1 MYYWLCSFH
10 TLERQHE
17 KTTPIN
23 AFINLMDNY
32 ILPRKQAITVFF
44 AFAFGYFLSCL
55 LRAITATLS
64 PVLTLEFEL
73 MAADLG
79 LLAGGYFLGFASMQ
93 IPLGY
98 LLDKFGPKKIVSS
111 FLLIAFIGTVS
122 FALAQSF
129 SGLLVSRILIGV
141 GAGACLMAP
150 LTGYRIWFAENQQ
163 QRVNSWMLMIASLGF
178 LSSTLPVQLLLPT
191 LGWRWIFGGTAA
203 LILISIILILAIIP
217 KWNHQKDESLENQ
230 LKSGSLA
237 DVWKNKFF
245 ISVIPMGLF
254 NYGGLMAIQTL
265 WAGPWM
271 IRVAGYTPLESATGL
286 FWINITMLVSF
297 FLWGYFLP
305 RITNLGFSALKIL
318 TVGLPISFLV
328 MLFIIILGS
337 KAGAFYITL
346 FILSSIFLSVIQ
358 PAVGLSFQSHLAGK
372 ALTSFNLLIFLG
384 AFIMQWFI
392 GLVIDL
398 VKSFG
403 YTEIIGFKT
412 AFSVFLLLSLTSYIF
427 FLIINK
433 NHIFFKIKN
442 M

>member
-1 MYYWLCSFH
+1 
-10 TLERQHE
+10 
-17 KTTPIN
+17 
-23 AFINLMDNY
+23 MDNY
-32 ILPRKQAITVFF
+32 ILPKRQAITVFF
-44 AFAFGYFLSCL
+44 VFAFGYFISCL

-98 LLDKFGPKKIVSS
+98 LLDKFGPKKIVSL
-111 FLLIAFIGTVS
+111 FLLIAFVGTVS

-141 GAGACLMAP
+141 GVSACLMAP

-163 QRVNSWMLMIASLGF
+163 QRANSWMLMIASLGF
-178 LSSTLPVQLLLPT
+178 LSSTLPVQLLLPS
-191 LGWRWIFGGTAA
+191 LGWRWIFGGIAI
-203 LILISIILILAIIP
+203 LILISIFLMLAFIP
-217 KWNHQKDESLENQ
+217 KWDHQNEESLENST
-230 LKSGSLA
+230 KSGSLV

-286 FWINITMLVSF
+286 FWINITMLISF

-305 RITNLGFSALKIL
+305 KITNLGFNALKIL
-318 TVGLPISFLV
+318 KFGLPISFLV
-328 MLFIIILGS
+328 MLSIIILGS

-346 FILSSIFLSVIQ
+346 FILSSIFLSVTQ
-358 PAVGLSFQSHLAGK
+358 PAIGLSFKSHLAGK

-384 AFIMQWFI
+384 TFIMQWVM

-398 VKSFG
+398 VKNFG

-412 AFSVFLLLSLTSYIF
+412 AFSVFLFLSLTSYLF
-427 FLIINK
+427 FLIVNK
-433 NHIFFKIKN
+433 EF
-442 M
+442 

>member
-191 LGWRWIFGGTAA
+191 LGWRWIFGGIAA
-203 LILISIILILAIIP
+203 LILISIILMLTFIP
-217 KWNHQKDESLENQ
+217 KWNHQQDESLENP

-433 NHIFFKIKN
+433 KIIIFLK
-442 M
+442 

>member
-1 MYYWLCSFH
+1 MENH
-10 TLERQHE
+10 
-17 KTTPIN
+17 
-23 AFINLMDNY
+23 
-32 ILPRKQAITVFF
+32 ILPRREAITVFF
-44 AFAFGYFLSCL
+44 VFAFGYFLSCL

-122 FALAQSF
+122 FALAQNF

-141 GAGACLMAP
+141 GVSACLMAP
-150 LTGYRIWFAENQQ
+150 LTGYRIWSAENQQ
-163 QRVNSWMLMIASLGF
+163 QRANSWMLMIASLGF
-178 LSSTLPVQLLLPT
+178 LSSTLPIQLLLPS
-191 LGWRWIFGGTAA
+191 LGWRWIFGGIAA
-203 LILISIILILAIIP
+203 LILISIFLMLVFIP
-217 KWNHQKDESLENQ
+217 KWNHQKDESLENSER
-230 LKSGSLA
+230 KGSLV

-286 FWINITMLVSF
+286 FWINITMLISF

-305 RITNLGFSALKIL
+305 KITNLGFSALRIL
-318 TVGLPISFLV
+318 KLGLPVSFLI
-328 MLFIIILGS
+328 MLMIIILGS

-346 FILSSIFLSVIQ
+346 FILSSIFLSVTQ
-358 PAVGLSFQSHLAGK
+358 PAVGLSFASHLAGK

-384 AFIMQWFI
+384 TFIMQWVM

-398 VKSFG
+398 VKTFG
-403 YTEIIGFKT
+403 YTEIIGFKA
-412 AFSVFLLLSLTSYIF
+412 AFSFFLFLSLISYIF

-433 NHIFFKIKN
+433 KS
-442 M
+442 

>member
-1 MYYWLCSFH
+1 
-10 TLERQHE
+10 
-17 KTTPIN
+17 
-23 AFINLMDNY
+23 MDNY

-44 AFAFGYFLSCL
+44 VFAFGYFLSCL

-64 PVLTLEFEL
+64 PILTSEFEL

-111 FLLIAFIGTVS
+111 FLLIAFIGTIS
-122 FALAQSF
+122 FALANSF
-129 SGLLVSRILIGV
+129 SGLLISRILIGV
-141 GAGACLMAP
+141 GVSACLMAP

-163 QRVNSWMLMIASLGF
+163 QRANSWMLMIASLGF

-191 LGWRWIFGGTAA
+191 FGWRGLFIGIAI
-203 LILISIILILAIIP
+203 LILISIVLMLAFIP
-217 KWNHQKDESLENQ
+217 KWDHQNEEQSTEVITKT
-230 LKSGSLA
+230 GSLK
-237 DVWKNKFF
+237 DVWKNRFF

-305 RITNLGFSALKIL
+305 KITNLGFSALKIL
-318 TVGLPISFLV
+318 KLGLPISFLV
-328 MLFIIILGS
+328 MLIIIVLGS
-337 KAGAFYITL
+337 KAGVFYITL
-346 FILSSIFLSVIQ
+346 FILSSIFLSVTQ

-384 AFIMQWFI
+384 TFIMQWI
-392 GLVIDL
+392 MGLVIDL
-398 VKSFG
+398 VKNFG
-403 YTEIIGFKT
+403 YTEIAGFKS
-412 AFSVFLLLSLTSYIF
+412 AFSVFLFLSLTSYIF

-433 NHIFFKIKN
+433 KS
-442 M
+442 

>member
-1 MYYWLCSFH
+1 MEY
-10 TLERQHE
+10 
-17 KTTPIN
+17 
-23 AFINLMDNY
+23 Y
-32 ILPRKQAITVFF
+32 ILPKKQAITVFF
-44 AFAFGYFLSCL
+44 VFAFGYFLSCL

-111 FLLIAFIGTVS
+111 FLLIAFIGTLS

-129 SGLLVSRILIGV
+129 SGLLISRILIGV
-141 GAGACLMAP
+141 GVSACLMAP

-163 QRVNSWMLMIASLGF
+163 QRANSWMLMIASLGF
-178 LSSTLPVQLLLPT
+178 LSSTLPVQLLLPA
-191 LGWRWIFGGTAA
+191 LGWRWLFAGIAG
-203 LILISIILILAIIP
+203 LILISIFLMLAFIP
-217 KWNHQKDESLENQ
+217 KWDHQKDESLENPVRQ
-230 LKSGSLA
+230 GSLS

-318 TVGLPISFLV
+318 KLGLPVSFLV
-328 MLFIIILGS
+328 MLTIIILGS

-346 FILSSIFLSVIQ
+346 FILSSIFLSVTQ

-384 AFIMQWFI
+384 TFIMQWVM

-398 VKSFG
+398 VKNYG
-403 YTEIIGFKT
+403 YTEIIGFKA
-412 AFSVFLLLSLTSYIF
+412 AFSFFLFLSLISYIF

-433 NHIFFKIKN
+433 KS
-442 M
+442 

>member
-1 MYYWLCSFH
+1 M
-10 TLERQHE
+10 E
-17 KTTPIN
+17 
-23 AFINLMDNY
+23 NY
-32 ILPRKQAITVFF
+32 ILPKRQAITVFF
-44 AFAFGYFLSCL
+44 VFAFGYFLSCL

-111 FLLIAFIGTVS
+111 FLLIAFIGTLS

-129 SGLLVSRILIGV
+129 SGLLISRILIGV
-141 GAGACLMAP
+141 GVSACLMAP

-163 QRVNSWMLMIASLGF
+163 QRANSWMLMIASLGF
-178 LSSTLPVQLLLPT
+178 LSSTLPVQLLLPS
-191 LGWRWIFGGTAA
+191 LGWRWLFGGIAG
-203 LILISIILILAIIP
+203 LILISIFLMLAFIP
-217 KWNHQKDESLENQ
+217 KWDHQKDESLENPVRQ
-230 LKSGSLA
+230 GSLS

-318 TVGLPISFLV
+318 KLGLPVSFLV
-328 MLFIIILGS
+328 MLTIIILGS

-346 FILSSIFLSVIQ
+346 FILSSIFLSVTQ
-358 PAVGLSFQSHLAGK
+358 PAVGLSFPSHLAGK

-384 AFIMQWFI
+384 TFIMQWVM

-398 VKSFG
+398 VKNYG
-403 YTEIIGFKT
+403 YTEIIGFKA
-412 AFSVFLLLSLTSYIF
+412 AFSFFLFLSLISYIF

-433 NHIFFKIKN
+433 KS
-442 M
+442 